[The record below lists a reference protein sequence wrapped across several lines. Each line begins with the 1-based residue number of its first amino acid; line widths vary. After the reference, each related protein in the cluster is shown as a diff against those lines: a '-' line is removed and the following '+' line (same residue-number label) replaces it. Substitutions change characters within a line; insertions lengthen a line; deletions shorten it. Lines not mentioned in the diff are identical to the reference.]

1 MKFVVMDTEGSKA
14 FVPMFSTIA
23 SKAVTRMT
31 MGSNHA
37 CAMTK
42 STNMIITA
50 AIIITDIGGVAPS
63 WLVSTTQLP
72 PKRVLI
78 CLPNSF

>member
-14 FVPMFSTIA
+14 FVPIFSSTAI
-23 SKAVTRMT
+23 KVVTRMMT
-31 MGSNHA
+31 GSNHA

-42 STNMIITA
+42 RISMIITA
-50 AIIITDIGGVAPS
+50 DMIITDTGGVAPS

-72 PKRVLI
+72 PKRSLI
-78 CLPNSF
+78 CLPKAF